1 MRGRSLS
8 TPSKGCRVV
17 DYYTRR
23 DSTAV
28 FHLHMW
34 SYTCTQSSIENY
46 YIVNPDTC
54 DIYSCNSLSTVL
66 CIEICTEYIA
76 QQTALLQLQA
86 VSSLLI

>member
-23 DSTAV
+23 DSTVV

-54 DIYSCNSLSTVL
+54 DSIHAYATLFQATYEVYS
-66 CIEICTEYIA
+66 A
-76 QQTALLQLQA
+76 
-86 VSSLLI
+86 